1 MKQKKCAHFWEMVH
15 LAPGLI
21 VMKKC
26 FHCRKVSTCFVFHN
40 RPPLE
45 PCHEGEHFWNFMES
59 NASFHFDLRCK
70 KCGTLVDLKELVG
83 LMRCTGCDERCEAG
97 KLMRELEPKKT
108 RVYIAVGPR
117 PIEERPQLDR
127 EKFKALEKYFDEQS
141 ESLESKI
148 KIVPHKMV
156 RDFSR
161 CYAEVARDVNELFA
175 GRFEGG

>member
-1 MKQKKCAHFWEMVH
+1 MVN
-15 LAPGLI
+15 LSPGLI

-40 RPPLE
+40 TPPLE
-45 PCHEGEHFWNFMES
+45 PSHEGEHFWNFMEGD
-59 NASFHFDLRCK
+59 ASFHFDLRCK
-70 KCGTLVDLKELVG
+70 KCGTLIKLKELVG

-97 KLMRELEPKKT
+97 MLMRKLEPENTK
-108 RVYIAVGPR
+108 VYIAVGAR

-127 EKFKALEKYFDEQS
+127 EKFDALEEYFEKQS

-156 RDFSR
+156 RDFSS
-161 CYAEVARDVNELFA
+161 CYAEVVRDVNTLFA
-175 GRFEGG
+175 GRWEE